1 MTSTHRTS
9 DEENLLGLAL
19 AKVSELNDSLKKES
33 LDHAKVLSATQLEL
47 SEIKRVCKDLKAELY
62 KRRNPRPIPSKS
74 DKINN
79 ILSDL
84 IQKRST
90 NVRLADINDKLVLDN
105 RSYICEIDRLKSVI
119 KQKDAILRKFIKV
132 PVQVEKCPYLP
143 KIRSPQ
149 MKKFVISASNNE
161 NRAHT
166 RRTTIS
172 LLKKENE
179 DLKSHIP
186 IFVDMWTFRLKFLI
200 QAEIY
205 AIKKSKGQIV
215 EHGNETLVDLKDID
229 NQINEVSS
237 PLEKIQILLDN
248 EHLFYLIKMID
259 PNMKPFP
266 RKK

>member
-1 MTSTHRTS
+1 
-9 DEENLLGLAL
+9 
-19 AKVSELNDSLKKES
+19 
-33 LDHAKVLSATQLEL
+33 
-47 SEIKRVCKDLKAELY
+47 
-62 KRRNPRPIPSKS
+62 
-74 DKINN
+74 
-79 ILSDL
+79 
-84 IQKRST
+84 
-90 NVRLADINDKLVLDN
+90 
-105 RSYICEIDRLKSVI
+105 
-119 KQKDAILRKFIKV
+119 
-132 PVQVEKCPYLP
+132 
-143 KIRSPQ
+143 

-266 RKK
+266 RKKWSNPQVPDPIKRQYTIDQILTTSLHITRSHIKRQNTIDQILTTNS